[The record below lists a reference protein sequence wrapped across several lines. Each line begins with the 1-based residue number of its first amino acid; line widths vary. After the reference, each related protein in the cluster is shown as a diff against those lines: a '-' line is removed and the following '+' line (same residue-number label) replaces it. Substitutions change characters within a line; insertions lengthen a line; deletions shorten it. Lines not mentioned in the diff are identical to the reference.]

1 MHFIEEETYEVS
13 MPRYLNESI
22 ENYLD
27 RILDDMKSLE
37 NQFLSCYIYNIRHE
51 KNIIQCTLRDTHSD
65 EIKNFIKNRYS
76 TIEFIML

>member
-37 NQFLSCYIYNIRHE
+37 NQFLSCYIYVVDCLF
-51 KNIIQCTLRDTHSD
+51 II
-65 EIKNFIKNRYS
+65 FIY
-76 TIEFIML
+76 TITESFLFCN